1 MYLLSLHPD
10 VFCFFYTI
18 SSGGDPDSVKSVSVM
33 EGGSVSLHS
42 GETQKEDLKVWT
54 FGPDE
59 TIIVRNSEIKM
70 YTDRLVV
77 NQPTGSLTIN
87 NITANFS
94 GIYKLEN
101 VKKNL
106 YKKFNVT
113 VYGE

>member
-33 EGGSVSLHS
+33 EGDSVSLHS
-42 GETQKEDLKVWT
+42 GETQKEDLWT

-59 TIIVRNSEIKM
+59 TIIVRNSEIKIH
-70 YTDRLVV
+70 TDRLVV

-106 YKKFNVT
+106 YKTFNVT

>member
-1 MYLLSLHPD
+1 M
-10 VFCFFYTI
+10 
-18 SSGGDPDSVKSVSVM
+18 SGAETDIESVSVM

-42 GETQKEDLKVWT
+42 GETQNEDLKVWT

-59 TIIVRNSEIKM
+59 TIIVRNSEIKIH
-70 YTDRLVV
+70 TDRLVV
-77 NQPTGSLTIN
+77 NQHTGSLTIN

-106 YKKFNVT
+106 YKTFNVT

>member
-1 MYLLSLHPD
+1 
-10 VFCFFYTI
+10 
-18 SSGGDPDSVKSVSVM
+18 M
-33 EGGSVSLHS
+33 EGGSVTLHS

-59 TIIVRNSEIKM
+59 TIIVRNSEIKIH
-70 YTDRLVV
+70 TDRLVV
-77 NQPTGSLTIN
+77 NQSTGSLTIN
-87 NITANFS
+87 NITANLS

-106 YKKFNVT
+106 YKRFNVT

>member
-33 EGGSVSLHS
+33 EGDSVSLHS
-42 GETQKEDLKVWT
+42 GETQKEDLWT

-59 TIIVRNSEIKM
+59 TIIVRNSEIKIH
-70 YTDRLVV
+70 TDRLVV
-77 NQPTGSLTIN
+77 NQSTGSLTIN
-87 NITANFS
+87 NITAIFS